1 MTDTTATARRQ
12 DELVDELRTWLEEN
26 WDPDLTVGEWWE
38 RLGLSGWAAPTWPV
52 EWYGRGLGR
61 ADAALVSRAI
71 SEFGALGAP
80 GGLGLMLA
88 CPTIIAHG
96 SGEQKE

>member
-1 MTDTTATARRQ
+1 MNRVGTLTPEEGRRVTDTAERTGTDVTTEVTA
-12 DELVDELRTWLEEN
+12 WLQEN

-38 RLGLSGWAAPTWPV
+38 RLGLSGWAAPTWPA
-52 EWYGRGLGR
+52 ESYGKGLGR
-61 ADAALVSRAI
+61 ADAALVGRAI

-88 CPTIIAHG
+88 
-96 SGEQKE
+96 